1 MSSTAFT
8 TLPPQNVSALQM
20 WNAIRLAT
28 LALNPAP

>member
-20 WNAIRLAT
+20 WNAIRLAA